1 MFRKMFA
8 SAAAIAVVVGAW
20 GERVCVAAAAV
31 AEMFTDRE
39 AVVAACQCL
48 DCHDNLAKH

>member
-8 SAAAIAVVVGAW
+8 SVAAIAVVVGAS

-31 AEMFTDRE
+31 AEMFTGRE
-39 AVVAACQCL
+39 AVLAACKCL
-48 DCHDNLAKH
+48 DCHDNPAKH